1 MKLKAIKSLWAG
13 AKSLKREIKKLRTEY
28 SSNTLALKRQEA
40 QNYVETISD
49 ETWDKM
55 SKAIFEQK
63 GDSKSILLDKL
74 HKYKKFCDDNGI
86 EMPEDVLQA
95 YKQLEYKAAI
105 FSDRMSKAK
114 AKGKTPENYWDFG
127 EKFKK
132 NNQEAFDKLEKFAQ
146 EQQDTA
152 MQKYHDVVFNSA
164 HEPKAADEAKQ
175 MFEKIYDNKLDI
187 HYIPYEELYNPK
199 IGTVSDGIIK
209 NGQVFYHG
217 TKKQRAISKSGFH
230 LMPKKS
236 QAMAGARELGEGVY
250 LTPDKKVASSYAG
263 IFGGILPVKI
273 DNPKVAVVNNAQLST
288 LTRKLVMTLG
298 AEESQNPAIMELVV
312 KKLFQRNGYSAA
324 YSKEALGSGIFAQNK
339 LVDVL
344 SGGKQS
350 QLVVFDP
357 KDIQILDKT
366 LKERIG
372 NEILQIRTALKTPG
386 RAINYIREQRK
397 QFAT

>member
-1 MKLKAIKSLWAG
+1 MKLKAIKSLWSG
-13 AKSLKREIKKLRTEY
+13 AKQLKQVVKSYRRE
-28 SSNTLALKRQEA
+28 SSAQAIALKRQEA
-40 QNYVETISD
+40 KNYVDTISD
-49 ETWDKM
+49 ETWDKL
-55 SKAIFEQK
+55 SNAIFEQK
-63 GDSKSILLDKL
+63 GDTKSILLDKL

-86 EMPEDVLQA
+86 EMPEDILQA

-114 AKGKTPENYWDFG
+114 AKGKTPENYWEFG

-175 MFEKIYDNKLDI
+175 MFEKIYDNRLDI
-187 HYIPYEELYNPK
+187 HYITHNELYNSK

-386 RAINYIREQRK
+386 KAINYIREQRK

>member
-55 SKAIFEQK
+55 SKVIFEQK
-63 GDSKSILLDKL
+63 GESKSILLDKL
-74 HKYKKFCDDNGI
+74 HNYKKFCDENGI
-86 EMPEDVLQA
+86 KMPDDVLQA
-95 YKQLEYKAAI
+95 YNQLEHKATI
-105 FSDRMSKAK
+105 FSDRMAAAK

-175 MFEKIYDNKLDI
+175 MFEKIYDNKLNI
-187 HYIPYEELYNPK
+187 HYISYEELYNPK
-199 IGTVSDGIIK
+199 IGTVADGIIE
-209 NGQVFYHG
+209 NGQTFYHG
-217 TKKQRAISKSGFH
+217 TKHQRAIKKNGFN
-230 LMPKKS
+230 LLPKKS
-236 QAMAGARELGEGVY
+236 QAAIASRELGQGVY
-250 LTPDKKVASSYAG
+250 TTPDKKVASKFAG
-263 IFGGILPVKI
+263 VNGGILPLKV
-273 DNPKVAVVNNAQLST
+273 DTRKVAVVNNTQLDTISREI
-288 LTRKLVMTLG
+288 LTNLG
-298 AEESQNPAIMELVV
+298 EWQIKNPAVMELVL
-312 KKLFQRNGYSAA
+312 KNLFQRNGYNAA
-324 YSKEALGSGIFAQNK
+324 YTREALGSGLLSTNK
-339 LVDVL
+339 LVDALV
-344 SGGKQS
+344 GGKQS

-372 NEILQIRTALKTPG
+372 NEILQIVTALKTPG